1 MKNSLRFA
9 GRALAAA
16 GALLLA
22 SGAAS
27 AQVVIKMATLVPEGS
42 DWHRIVLE
50 MVDQWRKA
58 GKGQIDVRLYPG
70 GRAGDDVDV
79 VRKMRLGTLNAALL
93 TSAGLTEIDRG
104 AMAMEIPMAY
114 AGYGEFDC
122 ALDKVGP
129 AVARRMQD
137 KGFELLGWA
146 DAGYI
151 QFFTKSPVRTP
162 DDLRRLKMFAW
173 AGDDQYVEL
182 WKSAGFNPVPLPST
196 ELATALKTG
205 LVGAVSTTPQ
215 VAVTL
220 QYVNDARNMT
230 EIDWAVLAGGFVV
243 SKATWEKIPA
253 DVRPQLL
260 AAAREAGRKLSQS
273 TRAATP
279 RDLDA
284 IKRRGVN
291 VVTLAPADRE
301 RWTKLVESV
310 YSKVRG
316 PLVPADMFD
325 MALRSR
331 DECRAKKAGR

>member
-1 MKNSLRFA
+1 VKNSLRFA

-122 ALDKVGP
+122 VLDKVGP

-260 AAAREAGRKLSQS
+260 VAAREAGRKLSQS

-284 IKRRGVN
+284 IRKRGVN
-291 VVTLAPADRE
+291 VVTLAPADRD